1 MSISHNTE
9 FPKSGYASKV
19 VASKK
24 PEDPVFFAV
33 PGQQGPEG
41 PRGPKG
47 EQGPRGEPGE
57 KGQRGE
63 KGSPGKDGQSLISSS
78 GQVSGWASYKS
89 IKPKQIAIGATRGID
104 GWVQLGVDPLSTST
118 TDYLPKN
125 SIALYSPETKRI
137 HLKGLAI
144 GACVQ
149 VTYNIEIV
157 TMEPNTEL
165 WARSVSLDAN
175 HEVST
180 FVANLKYAHT
190 YDLSITHNV
199 FVENE
204 LISKSGIVPQL
215 RSDFDAIVKLKSI
228 YVSVY

>member
-1 MSISHNTE
+1 
-9 FPKSGYASKV
+9 
-19 VASKK
+19 
-24 PEDPVFFAV
+24 
-33 PGQQGPEG
+33 
-41 PRGPKG
+41 
-47 EQGPRGEPGE
+47 
-57 KGQRGE
+57 
-63 KGSPGKDGQSLISSS
+63 
-78 GQVSGWASYKS
+78 
-89 IKPKQIAIGATRGID
+89 
-104 GWVQLGVDPLSTST
+104 
-118 TDYLPKN
+118 
-125 SIALYSPETKRI
+125 
-137 HLKGLAI
+137 
-144 GACVQ
+144 
-149 VTYNIEIV
+149 
-157 TMEPNTEL
+157 MEPNTEL